1 MALFPDWYGAKVAA
15 NHSLYEPL
23 IVSCSWPGKAI
34 KKKKKKRKTLLNIA
48 DSLGAVL

>member
-34 KKKKKKRKTLLNIA
+34 KKKKKKENPAEYCWL
-48 DSLGAVL
+48 VV